1 MVEEKKKK
9 LILTLDFGGSATKII
24 GGLSPKTI

>member
-24 GGLSPKTI
+24 LGWGALRE